1 MNGVSTLSSAYMED
15 YNIFAPLTIVQ
26 SHIQHYAEPSSSTPS
41 SSLAGS
47 MSTYSGGPLLPLGAG
62 SLTLNSIGIPIII
75 VCSRADQMDKAGEE
89 VGMKGQW
96 EEKTDWIQQV
106 LRTISLACG
115 CGFFLA

>member
-1 MNGVSTLSSAYMED
+1 MNDVSTLSSANTRPHD
-15 YNIFAPLTIVQ
+15 ALATLTIVQ

-106 LRTISLACG
+106 LRTISLACE